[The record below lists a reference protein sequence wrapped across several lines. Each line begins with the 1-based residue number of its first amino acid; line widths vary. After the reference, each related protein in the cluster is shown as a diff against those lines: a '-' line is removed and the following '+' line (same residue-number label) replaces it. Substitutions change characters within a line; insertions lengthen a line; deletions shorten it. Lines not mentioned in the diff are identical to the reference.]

1 MIKTEKITLNEK
13 EYTRT
18 WSDNHMMIER
28 DGSLY
33 EEAIDPIDSGRTY
46 TETNQEIIEVF
57 SDEIEAK
64 ARAYDIITGVSI

>member
-1 MIKTEKITLNEK
+1 MIKTETIVINGQ

-46 TETNQEIIEVF
+46 IETDQEIIEVF
-57 SDEIEAK
+57 LDEIEAK
-64 ARAYDIITGVSI
+64 ARAYDIMTGVSE

>member
-1 MIKTEKITLNEK
+1 MIKTEKITINEK
-13 EYTRT
+13 EYIRT

-46 TETNQEIIEVF
+46 IETDQEIVEVF

-64 ARAYDIITGVSI
+64 ARAYDIITGVSE